1 MQSNMA
7 SNTSKTKDCDE
18 NLGLEYKLSEIVISF
33 KKLINQIS
41 PIDVYNGEENIPFSK
56 KEAEF
61 RKILK
66 SEFLT

>member
-1 MQSNMA
+1 MA
-7 SNTSKTKDCDE
+7 PNTSKRKEYDKDFGIE
-18 NLGLEYKLSEIVISF
+18 LKLSEIVISF

-61 RKILK
+61 RKVLK